1 MTVEVP
7 DVALTGAAMAGFVF
21 VVFGVFV
28 GGSSGGGGR
37 GKPGA
42 DLLIVL
48 RMVLLG
54 QLNFGSTV

>member
-21 VVFGVFV
+21 VVFV

-54 QLNFGSTV
+54 QLNFSSTV